1 MSILPLQVTSNVQ
14 TSLSI
19 FLLSEELNEP
29 PSSIDLET
37 SKVGSYLVLQLK
49 SFVNNYNFI
58 KDIKKVQCTENPSVP
73 VVADDVSF
81 HE

>member
-29 PSSIDLET
+29 PSIDLET

-58 KDIKKVQCTENPSVP
+58 KYIKKVQCTENPSVP

-81 HE
+81 HK